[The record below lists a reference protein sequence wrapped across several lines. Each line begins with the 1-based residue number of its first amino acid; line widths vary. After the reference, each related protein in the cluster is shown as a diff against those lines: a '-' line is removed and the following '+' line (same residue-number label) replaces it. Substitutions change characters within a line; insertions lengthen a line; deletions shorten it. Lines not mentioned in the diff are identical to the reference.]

1 MHWADVVAERLSRR
15 GDKHVIA
22 SGITPSGE
30 FHIGHLREIL
40 TADMITRA
48 CHAKGLDA
56 EFIFVVDSADPLR
69 KVYDFLDPVYEQ
81 YIGHQLGNIPAPDA
95 DGKPGDGTTTYAD
108 HFLDP
113 FMAALKQI
121 GVEPRIVDNL
131 ESYNSG
137 KFADAARI
145 ACGNVAEVREIIES
159 KSGRELPEDWHPYN
173 PLDSQGS
180 LDGVTV
186 TGYEWPLVHWADS
199 HGETGSADL
208 RKGDGKLPW
217 RLDWPARWHSLGVT
231 CEPFGKDHG
240 ASGGSYTTGR
250 QLVQLFGGKPPEPL
264 VYEWIMLRGV
274 GAMSASQGVTIGPLV
289 ALELVPPEIL
299 RFLIARNKPNKHIEF
314 DTGSALVEL
323 AEEYRNL
330 LMNIQAMETEIS
342 EESTKREVTALATK
356 KGALLYSQVAVGTEV
371 DYESRKISFRHL
383 AMLAQIR
390 SEDEDV
396 WASLERGALLDSAAE
411 PGDELADRLRRMRF
425 WLASEHFPEPFRLR
439 VQSELSAAGGEYL
452 IEEGNLDYLRMLKTG
467 IEECDWE
474 TKSINDSV
482 CNSARDEAINLN
494 LREAFKLLYWVF
506 LDQNFGPRLA
516 PLFYELGREQIIA
529 QLNKAISH
537 IEK

>member
-1 MHWADVVAERLSRR
+1 MHWADVMAERLSRR
-15 GDKHVIA
+15 GDKHIIA

-48 CHAKGLDA
+48 CRARGLDA
-56 EFIFVVDSADPLR
+56 EFIFIIDSADPLR
-69 KVYDFLDPVYEQ
+69 KVYDFLDPEYER
-81 YIGHQLGNIPAPDA
+81 YIGHQLGAIPAPDA
-95 DGKPGDGTTTYAD
+95 DGKPGDGSTTYAA

-121 GVEPRIVDNL
+121 GVEPTIVDNL
-131 ESYNSG
+131 ESYRDG
-137 KFADAARI
+137 GFAHAARI
-145 ACGNVAEVREIIES
+145 ACENMEEVRGIIETR
-159 KSGRELPEDWHPYN
+159 SGRELPEGWFPYN
-173 PLDSQGS
+173 PLDSQGC

-186 TGYEWPLVHWADS
+186 TGYEWPFVHWADS

-208 RKGDGKLPW
+208 RKADGKLPW

-240 ASGGSYTTGR
+240 ASGGSYSTGR
-250 QLVQLFGGKPPEPL
+250 LLVELFGGKPPEPL

-274 GAMSASQGVTIGPLV
+274 GAMSASQGITIGPLV

-330 LMNIQAMETEIS
+330 LSNIQAMVKEVDDDS
-342 EESTKREVTALATK
+342 SKRTSTALITK
-356 KGALLYSQVAVGTEV
+356 KAALLYSQVKADTEV
-371 DYESRKISFRHL
+371 NYDSRKVSFRHL

-396 WASLERGALLDSAAE
+396 WASLERGALIESAEEAGE
-411 PGDELADRLRRMRF
+411 ELEDRLRRMRF

-439 VQSELSAAGGEYL
+439 VQSEITTGAIEYL
-452 IEEGNLDYLRMLKTG
+452 AAEEHLDYLRALEAAIRKCEWESKT
-467 IEECDWE
+467 
-474 TKSINDSV
+474 INDAI
-482 CNSARDEAINLN
+482 CDTARGEAIDMN
-494 LREAFKLLYWVF
+494 LRDAFKLLYWAF
-506 LDQNFGPRLA
+506 LDQDFGPRLA
-516 PLFYELGREQIIA
+516 PLFNELGPEQVLA
-529 QLNKAISH
+529 QLERAVNHLS
-537 IEK
+537 E

>member
-1 MHWADVVAERLSRR
+1 MHWADVMAERLSRR

-48 CHAKGLDA
+48 CRARGLDA
-56 EFIFVVDSADPLR
+56 EFIFIVDSADPLR
-69 KVYDFLDPVYEQ
+69 KVYDFLDPEYER
-81 YIGHQLGNIPAPDA
+81 YIGHQLGTIPAPDEN
-95 DGKPGDGTTTYAD
+95 GKPGDGSTTYAA

-113 FMAALKQI
+113 FMEALKQI

-131 ESYNSG
+131 DSYRQG
-137 KFADAARI
+137 EFADSARI
-145 ACGNVAEVREIIES
+145 ACENVAEVREIIES
-159 KSGRELPEDWHPYN
+159 KSGRELPEGWYPYN
-173 PLDSQGS
+173 PLDSRGC

-186 TGYEWPLVHWADS
+186 TGYEWPHVHWTDS

-231 CEPFGKDHG
+231 FEPFGKDHG
-240 ASGGSYTTGR
+240 ASGGSYSTGR
-250 QLVQLFGGKPPEPL
+250 PLAQLFGSEPPEPL
-264 VYEWIMLRGV
+264 VYEWILLRGV
-274 GAMSASQGVTIGPLV
+274 GAMSASGGITVGPLV

-323 AEEYRNL
+323 AEEYRNRL
-330 LMNIQAMETEIS
+330 RDIQEMEEEIDGDS
-342 EESTKREVTALATK
+342 SKRDSTALITK
-356 KGALLYSQVAVGTEV
+356 KASLLYSQVKEGEEV
-371 DYESRKISFRHL
+371 NYESRKISFRHI

-390 SEDEDV
+390 SEDGDV
-396 WASLERGALLDSAAE
+396 WASLERGGLIESAAE
-411 PGDELADRLRRMRF
+411 AGEELEDRLRRMRI

-439 VQSELSAAGGEYL
+439 VQSEITDGAGEFLVAEEHLEYL
-452 IEEGNLDYLRMLKTG
+452 KMLEPLIRGCEWESKT
-467 IEECDWE
+467 
-474 TKSINDSV
+474 INDTI
-482 CNSARDEAINLN
+482 CDTARSEDIGLE

-506 LDQNFGPRLA
+506 LDQDFGPRLA
-516 PLFYELGREQIIA
+516 PLFHELGAEQVIS
-529 QLNKAISH
+529 QLEKAIGH
-537 IEK
+537 LTD